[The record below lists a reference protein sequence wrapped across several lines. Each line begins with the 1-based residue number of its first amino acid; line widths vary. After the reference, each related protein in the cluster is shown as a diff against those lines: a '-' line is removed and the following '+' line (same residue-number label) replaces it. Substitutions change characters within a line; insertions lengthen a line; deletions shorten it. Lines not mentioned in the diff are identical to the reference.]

1 MLMFKRTFNMG
12 RNLEFIPSPPSVP
25 MLGYYKVEQSS
36 DLQFS
41 FTFTYREVPPSIPTL
56 FHQ

>member
-1 MLMFKRTFNMG
+1 MFKRTFNMG